1 MVVRLAVRLAS
12 EGGPHRAS
20 YPSASGTVRS
30 MQKPRTQIFI
40 VAEGSVV
47 IGSFVTLKDALDFRA
62 KSGSRTA
69 RIVADHGDFDKDH
82 RSEGHFEKLWV
93 RGATSN

>member
-1 MVVRLAVRLAS
+1 
-12 EGGPHRAS
+12 
-20 YPSASGTVRS
+20 
-30 MQKPRTQIFI
+30 MQKPPTQIFI

-47 IGSFVTLKDALDFRA
+47 IGSFVTLKDALAFRA

-69 RIVADHGDFDKDH
+69 RIVADHGDFDKPH
-82 RSEGHFEKLWV
+82 QGEGHLDKLWV